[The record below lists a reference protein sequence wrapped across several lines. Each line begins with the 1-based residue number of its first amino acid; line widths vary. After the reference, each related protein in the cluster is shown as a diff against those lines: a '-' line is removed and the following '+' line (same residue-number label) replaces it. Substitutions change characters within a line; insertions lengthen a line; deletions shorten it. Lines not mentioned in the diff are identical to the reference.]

1 MSLLTELQ
9 TFDVDVQDGLKRFMN
24 NAALYEKM
32 LKKFPA
38 AAETLPVLTHFDSRN
53 LEAALA
59 NAHTLKGMT
68 GNLSLTPLYEAYT
81 EIVALLR
88 EEKPDEAKIL
98 LISIVP
104 VQEKMISCIKN
115 YL

>member
-1 MSLLTELQ
+1 MSLLTELEAVG
-9 TFDVDVQDGLKRFMN
+9 VDIQDGLKRFVN

-38 AAETLPVLTHFDSRN
+38 AAGDLPVLVHFESGN
-53 LEAALA
+53 FEAAVA

-68 GNLSLTPLYEAYT
+68 GNLSLTPLYKGYT

-88 EEKPDEAKIL
+88 AGDQGKAKELLLGIL
-98 LISIVP
+98 P
-104 VQEKMISCIKN
+104 VQEGIIACIQRHT
-115 YL
+115 